1 VFVSLGDKVIWT
13 RQVGKLLHM
22 SPDPQLLEMIS
33 CPAAD
38 RAPLR
43 FDADAQTLTCTSC
56 ARVYPVKDGLP
67 VLLLDETLEV
77 G

>member
-1 VFVSLGDKVIWT
+1 
-13 RQVGKLLHM
+13 M

-33 CPAAD
+33 CPAPD

-56 ARVYPVKDGLP
+56 GRVFPVRDGLP
-67 VLLLDETLEV
+67 VLLLDEVLEV
-77 G
+77 GR